1 MSVDYSKQ
9 KCLVCGDKASGL
21 HYTVVSCESCKSFF
35 GRKIKSKAKFTCEAN
50 GNCVMDLYTRR
61 HCPACRLQKCLDV
74 GMKPERVWDEKR
86 LETRK
91 PLERKNKKKQKE
103 QLLVTQQPTPP
114 QPSASSVSTSS
125 SSTSSSPSCSIVM
138 PVSFSPKLNKDQE
151 DLITALERAKTDSG
165 ATNSNAKPNGKIDE
179 ILRKMQAFQ
188 DKTEAMFANMN
199 CNGAN
204 PFSLYP
210 SSPFPPKDMMMAP
223 HPGGMMASDPRMI
236 KMDSALDK
244 ADNDKLHQR
253 YPHDKPQHICLK
265 EEPLDHSPSL
275 TSTSCQVDN
284 QRISDK
290 IKKEPGLNEKDKMA
304 MLPSQPTM
312 QQMIIYNMTLMGVVI
327 RQTVAF
333 TKAIPAF
340 RRLPYDEQAVLIKN
354 AILEVLMLRCAEN
367 YVPER
372 NVIVDDITGSEWSFE
387 SMLSSGFLTATEPTL
402 KFIQAVNGMMLT
414 KQEYALLQAIT
425 IISPDRPE
433 IVSREDVEQIQR
445 PMVETL
451 QTLTKINHPEDKV
464 FFAKLI
470 MKLTDVRDLVTHHVD
485 DLMSMKLPDSQFES
499 LFPLISE
506 IFNV

>member
-1 MSVDYSKQ
+1 MDPKMRSSVTP
-9 KCLVCGDKASGL
+9 KAL
-21 HYTVVSCESCKSFF
+21 AACE
-35 GRKIKSKAKFTCEAN
+35 
-50 GNCVMDLYTRR
+50 RR
-61 HCPACRLQKCLDV
+61 A
-74 GMKPERVWDEKR
+74 ERCVWDEKR

-103 QLLVTQQPTPP
+103 QLLVTQQHTSP
-114 QPSASSVSTSS
+114 QPSASSVSTS

-138 PVSFSPKLNKDQE
+138 PLSHSPKLNKDQE
-151 DLITALERAKTDSG
+151 ELITALERAKSDSG

-204 PFSLYP
+204 PFCFDP
-210 SSPFPPKDMMMAP
+210 SSLFAPKGMTMTP
-223 HPGGMMASDPRMI
+223 HPGMMPSDPCMI

-244 ADNDKLHQR
+244 ADNEKLHHHQR
-253 YPHDKPQHICLK
+253 YSLDKPQKICLK

-290 IKKEPGLNEKDKMA
+290 IKKEPGMNEKMA
-304 MLPSQPTM
+304 ELPDQPTM

-372 NVIVDDITGSEWSFE
+372 NVIIDDITGSEWSFE
-387 SMLSSGFLTATEPTL
+387 SMLHSGFLTATEPTL

>member
-35 GRKIKSKAKFTCEAN
+35 GRKIKSKAKFTCEAS

-91 PLERKNKKKQKE
+91 PLERKNKKKQKDPL
-103 QLLVTQQPTPP
+103 QVSPQVAPP
-114 QPSASSVSTSS
+114 QPSASVTTSS
-125 SSTSSSPSCSIVM
+125 TLSTPSCSIIQPLV
-138 PVSFSPKLNKDQE
+138 PKLNKEQE
-151 DLITALERAKTDSG
+151 ELIAALERAKTDSSD
-165 ATNSNAKPNGKIDE
+165 ANCNSKPNGKIDE
-179 ILRKMQAFQ
+179 ILKKMQAFQ
-188 DKTEAMFANMN
+188 DKTQAMIANMN
-199 CNGAN
+199 FPPPGNGAN
-204 PFSLYP
+204 PFRGM
-210 SSPFPPKDMMMAP
+210 DMHPGSMFNHNPNAMMP
-223 HPGGMMASDPRMI
+223 HPGMLHNPHML
-236 KMDSALDK
+236 KMDHPDK
-244 ADNDKLHQR
+244 GSRDEIHRYTMDKSS
-253 YPHDKPQHICLK
+253 KVCLK
-265 EEPLDHSPSL
+265 EEPLDPSL
-275 TSTSCQVDN
+275 THTSTSCQVDN
-284 QRISDK
+284 QRISEK
-290 IKKEPGLNEKDKMA
+290 IKQEPDSEKEGLTV
-304 MLPSQPTM
+304 LPSKPSM

-372 NVIVDDITGSEWSFE
+372 NVIIDDITGSEWSFD
-387 SMLSSGFLTATEPTL
+387 SMMSSGFLTATEPTL

-433 IVSREDVEQIQR
+433 ITSREDVDQIQR

-485 DLMSMKLPDSQFES
+485 DLMSMKLPDSQFEN

>member
-91 PLERKNKKKQKE
+91 PLERKNKKKQKD
-103 QLLVTQQPTPP
+103 QLQPLQHPSPP
-114 QPSASSVSTSS
+114 QPSASVSTSM

-138 PVSFSPKLNKDQE
+138 PINHAPRLNKEQE
-151 DLITALERAKTDSG
+151 ELITALERAKMDSG
-165 ATNSNAKPNGKIDE
+165 GSNSNAKPNGKIDE

-188 DKTEAMFANMN
+188 DKTEAMLANMN

-204 PFSLYP
+204 PFNP
-210 SSPFPPKDMMMAP
+210 MDMPPGFCPGSVMMP
-223 HPGGMMASDPRMI
+223 TPGTMYSDPCMN
-236 KMDSALDK
+236 KLDSALDK
-244 ADNDKLHQR
+244 AHNDKLHQR
-253 YPHDKPQHICLK
+253 NASEKTSICLK
-265 EEPLDHSPSL
+265 EEPLDPSL
-275 TSTSCQVDN
+275 THTSTSCQVDN
-284 QRISDK
+284 KRITDN
-290 IKKEPGLNEKDKMA
+290 IKKEPGMIDRGGMQ
-304 MLPSQPTM
+304 MLPAKPTM

-367 YVPER
+367 YDPVR

-387 SMLSSGFLTATEPTL
+387 SMMQSGFLTATEPTL
-402 KFIQAVNGMMLT
+402 KFIQAVSSMMLT

-433 IVSREDVEQIQR
+433 ITSREDVEQIQR